1 MEYRIGQVVRSKAG
15 RDNGEAFVVVGTED
29 NYVYIADGA
38 TRKLENPKRKK
49 IKHIQGSYNVSEEI
63 AAEIENGTAEN
74 YMLRRF
80 LAQKEYKNG

>member
-1 MEYRIGQVVRSKAG
+1 MEYRVGQVVRSKAG
-15 RDNGEAFVVVGTED
+15 RDNGKAFMIVRTED

-38 TRKLENPKRKK
+38 IRKLESPKRKK

-63 AAEIENGTAEN
+63 AACIENGTAEN

-80 LAQKEYKNG
+80 LRS